1 MPPPAS
7 TTLKTLGQW
16 SRPAS
21 LLILGVRPNSLETM
35 TTVRFEQAG
44 AVEVADQGG
53 ERLVERRHLA
63 VHAGDDLGVHVPAA
77 VVDRDEPH
85 AGGDQPAGHQQPL
98 AGGVAAVFVADL
110 GRLGGDVERL
120 AGLLRADQAVGP
132 LVEGVHRRDVV
143 ALLALGEVGVD
154 RVEDRPPGGEPR
166 LVDPARQVQVL
177 HLEARVGRV
186 AAQAERRERRAQVAR
201 ARVDVGLVGNADV
214 RRQVVLRAVFVRDH
228 APHARDT
235 ASAGLGR

>member
-1 MPPPAS
+1 MPPPAR

-35 TTVRFEQAG
+35 TTVRLSSPVRSRSRIKAANAWSNG
-44 AVEVADQGG
+44 
-53 ERLVERRHLA
+53 RHLA

-77 VVDRDEPH
+77 VVDGDEPH

-98 AGGVAAVFVADL
+98 AGGVAAVLVADL

-120 AGLLRADQAVGP
+120 ACLLRADQAVGP
-132 LVEGVHRRDVV
+132 LVERVHRRDVV

-154 RVEDRPPGGEPR
+154 RVEHGPPGREPR

-177 HLEARVGRV
+177 HLEARDRPGR
-186 AAQAERRERRAQVAR
+186 
-201 ARVDVGLVGNADV
+201 GPG
-214 RRQVVLRAVFVRDH
+214 
-228 APHARDT
+228 
-235 ASAGLGR
+235 